1 MPEKGIISLD
11 QGQMAAERFL
21 ESQFKNLKKLAIDKV
36 KLASI
41 ESILIYDVAGIATI
55 GGGMLSKSTELP
67 FKVQVSA
74 VDGTIVGY
82 DWQRTINKTTQD

>member
-1 MPEKGIISLD
+1 
-11 QGQMAAERFL
+11 L

-41 ESILIYDVAGIATI
+41 ESILIYDVAGTATI
-55 GGGMLSKSTELP
+55 GGGLINKAAVLP

-82 DWQRTINKTTQD
+82 DWQRTINKIVQD